1 MTKIPIT
8 TGVVGHRFA
17 KFTPEHKEKVKDI
30 FVSLANKYPN
40 SPIVLFS
47 QLAIGIDTI
56 VAEIFLE
63 VKKETKRD
71 FRLIA
76 SIPYDIDYYV
86 KTQFSTPE
94 QLSTFNNLIKQATRT
109 FVINKL
115 PPTVKK
121 ALDDDLNS
129 DEINKYYRLG
139 GEFVADSSIVLIA
152 LWEGF
157 DNNKEGGTANTV
169 TYKQTGSYKKN
180 ISKHIF
186 DKEGSLISIPCNRTD
201 TNYTFELQDNYLDT
215 LLKDESIKK
224 ALNKIEELNSS
235 LKKIDKLL
243 LQKNANNL
251 FPDDLVLE
259 KNNEEL
265 KSFFAIADTQ
275 ASLHQKKYNQ
285 ILTGLFI
292 LGFVIFG
299 VFEAYKH
306 LGLHQ
311 VLFFSTLTLIVFA
324 FGVFKISFK
333 WKYHKKYIENRVLAE
348 ALRFQFFWNIAG
360 IKKPVS
366 NYILRIHR
374 KEYNWIKHILLAI
387 YGVTYNGNSNKVG
400 ISVIKEHWIDN
411 QKEYFKSKIETL
423 EKKEKQYKI
432 FSYITFGIGIIL
444 LIGIFTLN
452 LKYEHHHLL
461 HPLIVLDSIV
471 FGIFALTKAYY
482 EKKGYEQIKTQY
494 SLMENI
500 YSASSEKIK
509 EIEKLNNRNEAE
521 EIDEIL
527 KLTGK
532 EALVENGN
540 WFMIYKEK
548 EPEIEGIG

>member
-1 MTKIPIT
+1 MNKNPIT
-8 TGVVGHRFA
+8 TGVIGHRFA
-17 KFTPEHKEKVKDI
+17 KFTPEHKKIVKEI
-30 FVSLANKYPN
+30 FVSLTDKFPN

-76 SIPYDIDYYV
+76 SIPYDIDYYI

-94 QLSTFNNLIKQATRT
+94 QLNVFNHLIQQAYRT
-109 FVINKL
+109 FVINKM
-115 PPTVKK
+115 PPKVKK
-121 ALDDDLNS
+121 ALDNDLNC

-157 DNNKEGGTANTV
+157 DNKKEGGTANIV
-169 TYKQTGSYKKN
+169 TYKKTGSYKKN
-180 ISKHIF
+180 ISKHIY
-186 DKEGSLISIPCNRTD
+186 DKEGSLISIPCNRID
-201 TNYTFELQDNYLDT
+201 TNYNFILENNYFEK
-215 LLKDESIKK
+215 LLEDKSIEK

-235 LKKIDKLL
+235 LKNIDKLML
-243 LQKNANNL
+243 HKNANYL
-251 FPDDLVLE
+251 FPDVLVLE

-275 ASLHQKKYNQ
+275 ANLHQIKYNQ

-311 VLFFSTLTLIVFA
+311 VLFFSTLTLIAFA
-324 FGVFKISFK
+324 FGIFKISFK
-333 WKYHKKYIENRVLAE
+333 WKNHKKYIENRVLAE
-348 ALRFQFFWNIAG
+348 ALRIQFFWNIAG

-387 YGVTYNGNSNKVG
+387 YGVTYSDHPNNNIEV
-400 ISVIKEHWIDN
+400 VKEHWIEN
-411 QKEYFKSKIETL
+411 QKSYFNDKIEKI
-423 EKKEKQYKI
+423 EEKEKQYKI
-432 FSYITFGIGIIL
+432 FSYGTFFIGIIL
-444 LIGIFTLN
+444 LIGIFALN
-452 LKYEHHHLL
+452 LKYENNHLL

-494 SLMENI
+494 SLMSSI
-500 YSASSEKIK
+500 YSVSSEKIK
-509 EIEKLNNRNEAE
+509 EIEKLNNKNVAE
-521 EIDEIL
+521 EIDEII

-532 EALVENGN
+532 EALVENGY
-540 WFMIYKEK
+540 WYMIYKDK
-548 EPEIEGIG
+548 APEIEGIG